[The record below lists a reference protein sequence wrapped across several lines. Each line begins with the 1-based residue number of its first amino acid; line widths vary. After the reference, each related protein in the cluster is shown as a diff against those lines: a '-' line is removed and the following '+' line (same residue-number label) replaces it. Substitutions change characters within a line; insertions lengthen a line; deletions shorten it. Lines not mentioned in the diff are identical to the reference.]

1 MTSIRCSIPCQEISF
16 TFNGEEMPT
25 ETFVK
30 PEKDS
35 FAALNIPEWIPA
47 LIFRSV
53 LGLCGILKVLQ
64 MSRRS
69 KAMLAISPA

>member
-1 MTSIRCSIPCQEISF
+1 MTSIRCSIPCQEINF

-35 FAALNIPEWIPA
+35 FAALLTYLNGF
-47 LIFRSV
+47 LLLSV
-53 LGLCGILKVLQ
+53 GVCWAYVG
-64 MSRRS
+64 S
-69 KAMLAISPA
+69 